1 MRAGVCAAQQTLSA
15 EAASVLKHSLTLAR
29 RRGHAQV
36 TPLHVAATLLSSRA
50 SLLRRACLKSQP
62 HQPSHHPLQCR
73 ALELCFNVALNRLP
87 ATPGPLLHAQPSLSN
102 ALVAALK
109 RAQAH
114 QRRGCIEQQ
123 QQQPPL
129 IAIKVELEQLILS
142 ILDDPSVS
150 RVMREAGFSSTAVKN
165 NLEDT
170 NNSVSSVFQCYNT
183 SGGIYST
190 PNSPPTESHRDHVLN
205 SSTFWHSSHLLSY
218 ASEQNPNFLFSPQ
231 KKPIISDASSSL
243 KEDVHVVFDVLLRK
257 KRKNTVIVGDTLS
270 MAEGVVAEVMGKV
283 ERGDN
288 IPEDLKS
295 VHFIKFQFSSVPLR
309 FMKKEEVEMN
319 VSDLKRKVDSFASSG
334 GGVIIYTGDLKWTV
348 DHSGDD
354 ERELGNNVYSP
365 VDHLIAEI
373 GKMVSWY
380 NNNSSSSNTRVWLMA
395 IANYQTYMK
404 CQMKQ
409 PPLDV
414 HWSLQAVSVPSGGLG
429 LSLNATSGQLDSRI
443 NFAKNPSH
451 DLEKTPFNFVKE
463 EQDVLTCCPECK
475 SNYEKEASF
484 KSIQQKSFP
493 LNSIN
498 NDTENG
504 SAQLPFWLKPHGIET
519 LLKDDLIQLR
529 RKYNKM
535 CQSLHKGSH
544 NNPNNPNSVIS
555 NQCYLGRDYNWP
567 NKNSIYADSETISF
581 AYPAVIKT
589 NQTASSL
596 PRFRRQQSCHIDFS
610 FSNGSSKYQSVE
622 PNLDSLKGIDDKEL
636 KITLALGNLSYTDTP
651 TSEKMAIDADLFNV
665 FQENVPWQ
673 CDTIPLIL
681 EALADSKGND
691 QDKFILIKGNDMVGK
706 RRFAVGLAKF
716 MFGSTS
722 DLLFCM
728 NMKDNVAEK
737 REMLEKA
744 LRNHEKLVVL
754 VEDVDYADCEFAKFL
769 AEGYE
774 TGKMDNGHAIFIL
787 TMDGEKGYNKSKENV
802 DSVIQMKL
810 LVNNLDHNKRKADN
824 WDLPIRSK
832 NQRNNE
838 IDQEVSSDFAD
849 KIKIRQFTKE
859 SNSNALDLNLKAD
872 EEADKSDSTSEITP
886 NSLRFLEKIKNR
898 YVLNRDSDQEAR
910 AREMFLSKLK
920 KSFDEVC
927 GSRNITSSFTVEE
940 KVLEEILQGS
950 GLYLNSLFEQWLKEV
965 FQTSLRMVDSGN
977 EGERVNIRLCLGGKG
992 ESCPEDGFMGTCL
1005 PKSIT

>member
-205 SSTFWHSSHLLSY
+205 PSSTFWHSSHLLSY

-334 GGVIIYTGDLKWTV
+334 GGLLST
-348 DHSGDD
+348 
-354 ERELGNNVYSP
+354 
-365 VDHLIAEI
+365 
-373 GKMVSWY
+373 
-380 NNNSSSSNTRVWLMA
+380 
-395 IANYQTYMK
+395 
-404 CQMKQ
+404 QMKQ

-484 KSIQQKSFP
+484 KSIQQKSFS

-673 CDTIPLIL
+673 CDTIPSIL

-716 MFGSTS
+716 MFGSS

-728 NMKDNVAEK
+728 NMRKNAAQS

-754 VEDVDYADCEFAKFL
+754 VEDVNYADCEFAKFL

-787 TMDGEKGYNKSKENV
+787 TMDEEKSYDKSKENV

-824 WDLPIRSK
+824 WDLQFRSK

-849 KIKIRQFTKE
+849 NIKIRQLAKE

-872 EEADKSDSTSEITP
+872 EEADKSDSTREITP
-886 NSLRFLEKIKNR
+886 NSLRFLDKIKNR

-920 KSFDEVC
+920 RSFDEVC
-927 GSRNITSSFTVEE
+927 GSRNITSSFTVGEGV
-940 KVLEEILQGS
+940 K
-950 GLYLNSLFEQWLKEV
+950 
-965 FQTSLRMVDSGN
+965 GN
-977 EGERVNIRLCLGGKG
+977 FTRVRLIS
-992 ESCPEDGFMGTCL
+992 E
-1005 PKSIT
+1005 

>member
-205 SSTFWHSSHLLSY
+205 PSSTFWHSSHLLSY

-231 KKPIISDASSSL
+231 KKPISDASSSL

-354 ERELGNNVYSP
+354 ERELANNVYSP

-380 NNNSSSSNTRVWLMA
+380 NNNSSNTMVWLMA

-429 LSLNATSGQLDSRI
+429 LSLNAT
-443 NFAKNPSH
+443 
-451 DLEKTPFNFVKE
+451 
-463 EQDVLTCCPECK
+463 
-475 SNYEKEASF
+475 
-484 KSIQQKSFP
+484 
-493 LNSIN
+493 
-498 NDTENG
+498 
-504 SAQLPFWLKPHGIET
+504 
-519 LLKDDLIQLR
+519 
-529 RKYNKM
+529 
-535 CQSLHKGSH
+535 
-544 NNPNNPNSVIS
+544 
-555 NQCYLGRDYNWP
+555 RDYNWA

-581 AYPAVIKT
+581 AYPAVIKTT

-673 CDTIPLIL
+673 CDTIPSIL

-691 QDKFILIKGNDMVGK
+691 QDKFILIKGNDKVGK
-706 RRFAVGLAKF
+706 RRFAIGLAKF
-716 MFGSTS
+716 MFGSS
-722 DLLFCM
+722 DLLVCM
-728 NMKDNVAEK
+728 NMRKNAAQSC
-737 REMLEKA
+737 EMLEKA
-744 LRNHEKLVVL
+744 LRNNEKLVVL

-769 AEGYE
+769 DECFE

-787 TMDGEKGYNKSKENV
+787 TMDEEKSYKENV

-838 IDQEVSSDFAD
+838 IDQDVSSDFAD
-849 KIKIRQFTKE
+849 NIKIRQLTKE
-859 SNSNALDLNLKAD
+859 ANSNALDLNLKAD
-872 EEADKSDSTSEITP
+872 EEADKSDSTREITP
-886 NSLRFLEKIKNR
+886 NSLRFLDKIKNR

-910 AREMFLSKLK
+910 ARDMFLSKLK
-920 KSFDEVC
+920 RSFEEVY
-927 GSRNITSSFTVEE
+927 GSRDIISSFTVEE

-950 GLYLNSLFEQWLKEV
+950 GLYLNSLFEQWVKEV
-965 FQTSLRMVDSGN
+965 FHISLRMVDSGN
-977 EGERVNIRLCLGGKG
+977 EGERVSIRLCLGGKG